1 MVARVEP
8 AAVIAADVATGR
20 RELGALDGGFLDEV
34 GRRVRVGGR
43 VAFLDLDLDVAFKLG
58 DFLVGVD

>member
-1 MVARVEP
+1 VDFWTKSA
-8 AAVIAADVATGR
+8 
-20 RELGALDGGFLDEV
+20 GAFGSV
-34 GRRVRVGGR
+34 GR